1 MHDLLG
7 YPGVATL
14 ITGAQAV
21 AWAILGTRT
30 AWEAFQLAT
39 LRKEGAPTDPG
50 SLLKRVALTGAAIA
64 GGPWVA
70 EQALVVGNDLAQ
82 AVAHVGLGVGLGS
95 ISGNLTALSANLT
108 LATLWVPVLL
118 VGGVVL
124 VILCFLQ
131 AIVRTVETTLAA
143 IVAPVMALGFLGGGG
158 TADVWWRELLV
169 LAGAQSVQ
177 LTLLYLAA
185 SFLVAPTVGAASN
198 FLDPFLFVGP
208 SGSRGGRRQD
218 APDVWACHAGDAR
231 RGGQPPR
238 RPPRR
243 APARTGADPP
253 PSAGRQ
259 AEVLSDYGQFMG
271 SGAGQAFGR
280 CPQTLEAVGGPG
292 GTRTHDPLI
301 KSLIITSA

>member
-1 MHDLLG
+1 MLAVVSAILSFLIRVFLAPLNAVLVSFATAGELHDLLG
-7 YPGVATL
+7 YPGVSTL

-39 LRKEGAPTDPG
+39 LRNEGAPTDPG

-70 EQALVVGNDLAQ
+70 EQALLVGNDLAQ

-95 ISGNLTALSANLT
+95 ISGNLAALSANLT
-108 LATLWVPVLL
+108 LATLWVPLL
-118 VGGVVL
+118 LLGGVVL

-131 AIVRTVETTLAA
+131 AIVRTVEITLAA

-185 SFLVAPTVGAASN
+185 SFLVAPTLGTASN
-198 FLDPFLFVGP
+198 FLDPFLFVGAVWVAWRTP
-208 SGSRGGRRQD
+208 HVLRQY
-218 APDVWACHAGDAR
+218 AYH
-231 RGGQPPR
+231 
-238 RPPRR
+238 
-243 APARTGADPP
+243 TGAGGTAS
-253 PSAGRQ
+253 SAGALAAR
-259 AEVLSDYGQFMG
+259 VILTKLPF
-271 SGAGQAFGR
+271 
-280 CPQTLEAVGGPG
+280 
-292 GTRTHDPLI
+292 
-301 KSLIITSA
+301 

>member
-1 MHDLLG
+1 MLAVVSAILSFLIRVFLAPLNAVLVSFATAGELHDLLG

-39 LRKEGAPTDPG
+39 LRNEGAPTDPG

-64 GGPWVA
+64 GGPWVV
-70 EQALVVGNDLAQ
+70 EQALLVGNDLAQ

-95 ISGNLTALSANLT
+95 ISGNLTALTANLT

-131 AIVRTVETTLAA
+131 AIVRTVEITLAA

-185 SFLVAPTVGAASN
+185 SFLVAPAVGTASN
-198 FLDPFLFVGP
+198 FLDPFLFVGAVWVAWRTP
-208 SGSRGGRRQD
+208 HVLRQY
-218 APDVWACHAGDAR
+218 AYH
-231 RGGQPPR
+231 
-238 RPPRR
+238 
-243 APARTGADPP
+243 TGAGGTAS
-253 PSAGRQ
+253 SAG
-259 AEVLSDYGQFMG
+259 
-271 SGAGQAFGR
+271 
-280 CPQTLEAVGGPG
+280 TLAARVILTKLPF
-292 GTRTHDPLI
+292 
-301 KSLIITSA
+301 